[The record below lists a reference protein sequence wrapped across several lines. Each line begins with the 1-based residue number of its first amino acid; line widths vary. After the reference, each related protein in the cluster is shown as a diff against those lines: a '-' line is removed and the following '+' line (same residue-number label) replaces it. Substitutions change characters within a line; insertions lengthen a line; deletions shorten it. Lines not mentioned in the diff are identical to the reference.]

1 MEIRSLP
8 EHLQFIATGLIAHV
22 HEGFSIQSDVVQLT
36 EWFEDEGWDE
46 IVGSWSD
53 ERIVL
58 DLGMFADLSFSD
70 SELCGYEDIEGA
82 ITDDL
87 RLGFARK
94 RIHDEFESGD
104 GYSCPSVHT
113 VQLKNDQGQDAFLG
127 WLVRIHGQ
135 LGHVPN
141 YWGIFSDREKFYSE
155 LRKSGFLFYDEKDTL
170 SDRQILL
177 LWKLDIS

>member
-1 MEIRSLP
+1 MTDWEFICTIPILDGLEWELSYLMDHP
-8 EHLQFIATGLIAHV
+8 EL
-22 HEGFSIQSDVVQLT
+22 
-36 EWFEDEGWDE
+36 
-46 IVGSWSD
+46 VGGV
-53 ERIVL
+53 EEPV
-58 DLGMFADLSFSD
+58 
-70 SELCGYEDIEGA
+70 
-82 ITDDL
+82 
-87 RLGFARK
+87 
-94 RIHDEFESGD
+94 SGD

-135 LGHVPN
+135 LGHMPN